1 MRTLVHFDELVDN
14 GLQVIP
20 LWENSKIPMCKGWTT
35 WNKLQCRE
43 VIQRYPEANIGM
55 LLGNIVDV
63 EGDSQSANDTIS
75 NLIGDYPH
83 PCYMSTKSI
92 HHLFINPDPDLQ
104 IIKFQDIEF
113 RGYKH
118 QSVLP
123 PSHHQGVHYE
133 WINSCFPIP
142 EMPVRLSN
150 FYRKIRDKTLNK
162 KAKHIGCMSVYC
174 ANCSKKS
181 FIHKT
186 RFNLE
191 LESFKK
197 VQMKWECRKC
207 RIIDIRSICKDI
219 RKRMRRKNDCN
230 C

>member
-1 MRTLVHFDELVDN
+1 MRNLEHFDELVN
-14 GLQVIP
+14 GGLQVIP
-20 LWENSKIPMCKGWTT
+20 LWENSKVPMCKGWTT

-43 VIQRYPEANIGM
+43 VVERYPEANIGL
-55 LLGNIVDV
+55 LLGDIVDV
-63 EGDSQSANDTIS
+63 EGDSQSANDTIVE
-75 NLIGDYPH
+75 LIGNYSH

-92 HHLFINPDPDLQ
+92 HHLFLNPDPDLQ
-104 IIKFQDIEF
+104 IVKFQNIEF

-123 PSHHQGVHYE
+123 PSHHQGVSYE

-150 FYRKIRDKTLNK
+150 FYRKIRDGKSNK
-162 KAKHIGCMSVYC
+162 KSIKSGYISIYC
-174 ANCSKKS
+174 ANCHKKS
-181 FIHKT
+181 FIHKS

-197 VQMKWECRKC
+197 VHMKWECRKC
-207 RIIDIRSICKDI
+207 RIVDIRSICRDI
-219 RKRMRRKNDCN
+219 HKRMRREHEHF
-230 C
+230 